1 MGLLIAARPD
11 FGFGNPNIAA
21 AFLAMLAV
29 AAWAI
34 PLAGG
39 RFRPI
44 AFWAGLAVG
53 TALAGLL
60 VATASRGGVIALL
73 AGLAACW
80 VAAGCPRPKV
90 AQVIG
95 IAVAAGLL
103 FATALWSRMGERVAD
118 SSASDG
124 SITARVA
131 IWQEFPAMLTAS
143 PGGWG
148 LGNAAQA
155 YQNWFQSPDDT
166 RTYKHLV
173 STHATWM
180 VEQGWILRV
189 AYLFALAAILLLC
202 WDVPVALGVWAAFVV
217 AGIFSHV
224 GADWRLWV
232 PPGASLLFVLLV
244 RFRGSRW
251 PRAWA
256 WAGCLAVAVFG
267 AALLWSMGHFLD
279 RKIWDRGWGVVVGSG
294 EPKTWI
300 FSPSPAVLGRS
311 YGKVVR
317 QLGSACVAWQFDHIT
332 GAKPKRIILSGDA
345 PISPEAV
352 LPEAYDLLWL
362 NPPPVL
368 DEGQKNMVEKAS
380 MKTVVWGEM
389 RTDGSP
395 RKLKAWFEALP
406 EAQWKLA
413 PGSGMFLGQSQDALT
428 VLGP

>member
-1 MGLLIAARPD
+1 VGLLIAARLD
-11 FGFGNPNIAA
+11 FGFGNPNVAA

-29 AAWAI
+29 AAWAVPI
-34 PLAGG
+34 TCAK
-39 RFRPI
+39 FRSP
-44 AFWAGLAVG
+44 AFWVSLAAC
-53 TALAGLL
+53 TALASLL
-60 VATASRGGVIALL
+60 VATASRGGAIALL
-73 AGLAACW
+73 VGLVGCW
-80 VAAGCPRPKV
+80 AAAGCPRPKP
-90 AQVIG
+90 AQFIG
-95 IAVAAGLL
+95 IAVALGLL
-103 FATALWSRMGERVAD
+103 SATALWSRMGERVAD
-118 SSASDG
+118 SSPSDG

-143 PGGWG
+143 PAGWG
-148 LGNAAQA
+148 RGNAAEA
-155 YQNWFQSPDDT
+155 YQNWFQSLEDT

-224 GADWRLWV
+224 GVDWRLWV
-232 PPGASLLFVLLV
+232 PPGVSLLFALSV
-244 RFRGSRW
+244 RFRSSRW
-251 PRAWA
+251 PRAWV
-256 WAGCLAVAVFG
+256 WAGCLAVAVFC
-267 AALLWSMGHFLD
+267 AALLWSMGRFLD

-317 QLGSACVAWQFDHIT
+317 QLGSACVVWQFDHIA
-332 GAKPKRIILSGDA
+332 GGKPERIILSGDA
-345 PISPEAV
+345 PISPEAA
-352 LPEAYDLLWL
+352 LPEPYDLVWL
-362 NPPPVL
+362 NPPPML
-368 DEGQKNMVEKAS
+368 DEGQKNVLEKAS

-395 RKLKAWFEALP
+395 RKLKTWLEALP
-406 EAQWKLA
+406 QAQWKSA
-413 PGSGMFLGQSQDALT
+413 PGSGMFLGQSQDALA
-428 VLGP
+428 VPGP